1 MRRLAAVLALSLVLA
16 GCAKASPEADL
27 QTKANDV
34 VSAAN
39 AGDAAGVRT
48 AGGRLIE
55 EVQQQSAAGDISA
68 TKAQAIRVLVTKIM
82 AEARLLEQAD
92 EPTPSPS
99 SEKPSPTPSPEPSP
113 TEAPSP
119 SPSAEP
125 VPSEAP
131 PSPDPA
137 PSIVVSPL
145 APQVGQASPQAS
157 AAG

>member
-1 MRRLAAVLALSLVLA
+1 MRRVVGVLALSLVLA

-39 AGDAAGVRT
+39 AGDAAGVRE

-68 TKAQAIRVLVTKIM
+68 TKAQAIRVLVTKIIT
-82 AEARLLEQAD
+82 EARLLEQGD
-92 EPTPSPS
+92 EPSPSPS
-99 SEKPSPTPSPEPSP
+99 SEQPSPSPSPEPSP

-119 SPSAEP
+119 SPSPEP
-125 VPSEAP
+125 APTEAP
-131 PSPDPA
+131 PSQEPP
-137 PSIVVSPL
+137 PSIAVSPL
-145 APQVGQASPQAS
+145 AVAPQPTAS
-157 AAG
+157 G

>member
-1 MRRLAAVLALSLVLA
+1 MRRVAGVLALSLVLA

-39 AGDAAGVRT
+39 AGDAAGVRE

-68 TKAQAIRVLVTKIM
+68 TKAQAIRLLVTNIIT
-82 AEARLLEQAD
+82 EARLLEQSD
-92 EPTPSPS
+92 EPSPSPS
-99 SEKPSPTPSPEPSP
+99 SEKPSPSPEPSP

-119 SPSAEP
+119 SPSPEP
-125 VPSEAP
+125 APTEAP
-131 PSPDPA
+131 PSQEPP
-137 PSIVVSPL
+137 PSIAVSPL
-145 APQVGQASPQAS
+145 AVAPQPTAS
-157 AAG
+157 G

>member
-1 MRRLAAVLALSLVLA
+1 MRRVAAVLALSLVLA
-16 GCAKASPEADL
+16 GCAQASPAADL

-39 AGDAAGVRT
+39 AGDAAGVRE

-82 AEARLLEQAD
+82 AEARLLESTD
-92 EPTPSPS
+92 EPSPSPS
-99 SEKPSPTPSPEPSP
+99 SEEPSPSPSAEPSP

-119 SPSAEP
+119 SPSPEPAPTEGPPSEEP
-125 VPSEAP
+125 VPS
-131 PSPDPA
+131 
-137 PSIVVSPL
+137 VGVSPL
-145 APQVGQASPQAS
+145 AIAPQPTPSG
-157 AAG
+157 

>member
-1 MRRLAAVLALSLVLA
+1 MRRVAGVLALSLVLA

-82 AEARLLEQAD
+82 AEARLLEQSN

-99 SEKPSPTPSPEPSP
+99 SQEPSPTPSPSAEPSP

-119 SPSAEP
+119 SPSPEP
-125 VPSEAP
+125 APTEAP
-131 PSPDPA
+131 PSQEPP
-137 PSIVVSPL
+137 PSIAVSPL
-145 APQVGQASPQAS
+145 AVAPQPTAS
-157 AAG
+157 G

>member
-1 MRRLAAVLALSLVLA
+1 MRRVAGVLALSLVLA

-39 AGDAAGVRT
+39 AGDAAGVRE

-68 TKAQAIRVLVTKIM
+68 TKAQAIRVLVNKIIT
-82 AEARLLEQAD
+82 EARLLEQSD
-92 EPTPSPS
+92 EPSPSPS
-99 SEKPSPTPSPEPSP
+99 SENPSPSPEPSP

-119 SPSAEP
+119 SPSPEP
-125 VPSEAP
+125 APTEAP
-131 PSPDPA
+131 PSQEPP
-137 PSIVVSPL
+137 PSIAVSPL
-145 APQVGQASPQAS
+145 AVAPQPTAS
-157 AAG
+157 G